1 MDHFRAIAKQLEEYE
16 LDAIMVTHEANRL
29 YATGFHSTGTDGL
42 ALITRSNSY
51 YFTDSR
57 YTEAAERAIPNAVH
71 REIGAGRGY
80 AALINEVIQAKGLEK
95 IGFEDAYM
103 TVQEYERYKKA
114 LSCEL
119 VPATELLLQLRMVK
133 SEEELDA
140 MIAAQRIAERALD
153 DILKEIRP
161 GVTEKE
167 IAARLQ
173 YLMLHYG
180 ASDMSFDPIVVSGP
194 NGSLPHGVPSEK
206 KIQNGEFVTMDFGCI
221 YGGYCSDM
229 TRTVA
234 VGVVTDEMREVYD
247 TVLNAQLAG
256 IDAAKAGVTGKEVDG
271 AARTVI
277 TEAGYGKYFGHSFGH
292 GVGVEI
298 HESPNAS
305 PMNEKPLPEGAVIS
319 AEPGIYLPGKLG
331 VRIEDVIVLTKEGC
345 QNITKAPKELI
356 IL

>member
-1 MDHFRAIAKQLEEYE
+1 MNHFQKIADQLEAYD
-16 LDAIMVTHEANRL
+16 LDAMLLTHEANRF
-29 YATGFHSTGTDGL
+29 YASGFHSSGTDGI
-42 ALITRSNSY
+42 ALVTQKKVY

-57 YTEAAERAIPNAVH
+57 YTEAAARCVK
-71 REIGAGRGY
+71 GADLQEVGRGRGY
-80 AALINEVIQAKGLEK
+80 GALIGEAIREQS
-95 IGFEDAYM
+95 ICRMGFEDAYM
-103 TVQEYERYKKA
+103 TVQDYERYRKG

-119 VPATELLLQLRMVK
+119 VPASDLLWQLRLVK
-133 SEEELDA
+133 DDEELEA
-140 MIAAQRIAERALD
+140 MIAAQRIAEKALRE
-153 DILKEIRP
+153 ILNEIRP

-206 KIQNGEFVTMDFGCI
+206 TIQTGEFVTMDFGCI
-221 YGGYCSDM
+221 YHGYCSDM

-234 VGVVTDEMREVYD
+234 VGSVTEEMERVYQ
-247 TVLNAQLAG
+247 TVLSAQLSGIQAAHAG
-256 IDAAKAGVTGKEVDG
+256 ATGKEVDG
-271 AARTVI
+271 AARAVI
-277 TEAGYGKYFGHSFGH
+277 DAAGYGAYFGHSFGH

-305 PMNEKPLPEGAVIS
+305 PMNEQPMPAGAVIS

-331 VRIEDVIVLTKEGC
+331 VRIEDVIVLTEDGC
-345 QNITKAPKELI
+345 RNITAAPKKLLI
-356 IL
+356 L